1 MSGRWKGFGVAGAFT
16 LLGLGFAVWQVAGR
30 PEPQTDALLLLAV
43 LFGGFAAWC
52 FCGNSRAGEVRSFGL
67 GLGMLIGM
75 SGGAWVYIIES
86 RIWEGLLRLRGGAWE
101 RFWESWETVCVYLL
115 PVAGVFV
122 AVNILGQAART
133 VVRRIAGEK
142 GRKKSESELFGKAKF
157 LERRW
162 LRGLAKN
169 DGVMLGQSR
178 DGLIAYPLEG
188 SAMTFAPPRTGKG
201 ATIALNYLSPEE
213 RGWSGSSVVIDPRGE
228 LFPIV
233 ARRRRS
239 LGRRPILLDPFGMVG
254 RHRALEGGEADFGE
268 GAALH
273 LPVWKS
279 ETYNP
284 LDFIRDGDEAVRDIG
299 VLVEALMERPKS
311 DGGNSKHFYESAR
324 SLINGYLSWVRFK
337 MPPDRRNL
345 KTLYELLSLGNDARD
360 AFFAQVEATDPFCG
374 GLMHLAMERSRRVG
388 KEEGGSNFTTVS
400 NQLSFLN
407 YPEIAAH
414 TSSSSFDPLDL
425 ANSDMDVFVVVP
437 DEMTGLV
444 KGWLRLWISIPYAV
458 ASRRAM
464 QREMLVVIDELPALG
479 HLQPVMDG
487 YNLAAGKGVHFWT
500 FAQSVSALDETWGA
514 DSRKTLMHLAE
525 VVQILG
531 WPRMDVEGAEV
542 LSKAIGAATFE
553 NRSES
558 RSGQLRDSGI
568 LPEGQGSIQESLSVV
583 KEQLVPSDEIL
594 AMGPDDQFV
603 IASPKDMPRDVIRL
617 RHARY
622 WMLKDVSAL
631 ADPNP
636 YVIRKERSLAAPA

>member
-1 MSGRWKGFGVAGAFT
+1 
-16 LLGLGFAVWQVAGR
+16 
-30 PEPQTDALLLLAV
+30 
-43 LFGGFAAWC
+43 
-52 FCGNSRAGEVRSFGL
+52 
-67 GLGMLIGM
+67 
-75 SGGAWVYIIES
+75 
-86 RIWEGLLRLRGGAWE
+86 
-101 RFWESWETVCVYLL
+101 
-115 PVAGVFV
+115 
-122 AVNILGQAART
+122 
-133 VVRRIAGEK
+133 
-142 GRKKSESELFGKAKF
+142 
-157 LERRW
+157 
-162 LRGLAKN
+162 
-169 DGVMLGQSR
+169 
-178 DGLIAYPLEG
+178 
-188 SAMTFAPPRTGKG
+188 
-201 ATIALNYLSPEE
+201 
-213 RGWSGSSVVIDPRGE
+213 
-228 LFPIV
+228 
-233 ARRRRS
+233 
-239 LGRRPILLDPFGMVG
+239 
-254 RHRALEGGEADFGE
+254 
-268 GAALH
+268 
-273 LPVWKS
+273 
-279 ETYNP
+279 
-284 LDFIRDGDEAVRDIG
+284 
-299 VLVEALMERPKS
+299 
-311 DGGNSKHFYESAR
+311 
-324 SLINGYLSWVRFK
+324 

-360 AFFAQVEATDPFCG
+360 KFFAQVEATDPFCG

-425 ANSDMDVFVVVP
+425 ANGDMDVFVVVP

-583 KEQLVPSDEIL
+583 KEQLVPADEIL
-594 AMGPDDQFV
+594 SMGPDDQFV
-603 IASPKDMPRDVIRL
+603 IASPKDMPRDVLRL
-617 RHARY
+617 QHARY
-622 WMLKDVSAL
+622 WMREDVSAL

-636 YVIRKERSLAAPA
+636 YVIRKERSLAAAA